1 MTYSSLF
8 ARVAMPVFILAAIVS
23 SAAGTAAR
31 EDGSHSL
38 RHTEQAAVAVADAVA
53 DRAVAEAVQDD
64 AEAGEP
70 QVQVQETM
78 LVGSMGSML
87 QSEAEVM
94 DPKSPKAALQR
105 QLVAL
110 IWLERVLEQN
120 LNTMDSQAFLKQVAK
135 SKTALEKDSTPAT
148 ADMLGQMR
156 TEMHE
161 YSVPFFKDAVQNELS
176 DIRARQK
183 VLLDKIIAVDS
194 GEPVVLDE
202 KVDEPEKIEKKT
214 PTAPKK
220 EKASPKKAKGGD
232 APEEKKRKSNQSNI
246 FVFVMSLLGATLIL
260 AVLGIAIKVHTHVPR
275 GG

>member
-1 MTYSSLF
+1 MYSSLF
-8 ARVAMPVFILAAIVS
+8 SRVAMPVFTLATIFS
-23 SAAGTAAR
+23 SAAGTTAR

-38 RHTEQAAVAVADAVA
+38 RHSEQSAVVLADS
-53 DRAVAEAVQDD
+53 VQDD
-64 AEAGEP
+64 SEAGEP
-70 QVQVQETM
+70 QLKVQETM

-194 GEPVVLDE
+194 GEPVDLDE
-202 KVDEPEKIEKKT
+202 KDDAQKKDEKKT
-214 PTAPKK
+214 PSATKK
-220 EKASPKKAKGGD
+220 EKKDKASPKKSKGGENPD
-232 APEEKKRKSNQSNI
+232 EKKRRSTQSNI
-246 FVFVMSLLGATLIL
+246 FVFLMSLLGATLIL
-260 AVLGIAIKVHTHVPR
+260 MVLGIAIKVHTHVPR
-275 GG
+275 S